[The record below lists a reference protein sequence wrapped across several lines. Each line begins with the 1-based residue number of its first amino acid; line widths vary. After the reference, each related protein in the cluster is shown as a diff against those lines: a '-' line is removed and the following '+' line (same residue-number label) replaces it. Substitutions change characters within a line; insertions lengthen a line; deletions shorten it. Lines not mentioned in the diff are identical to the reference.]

1 MGFSFFILNFLILN
15 WFLIILTIQYVFS
28 QKFFYKIRFWIQ
40 IILQALFILYHLLF
54 LVWESFN
61 LLFTM
66 VKIIK
71 INFYLNFQLY
81 ISPRITISYLLSFL
95 LFILDFK
102 ILIFLFKLRII
113 NYFTKVLL
121 FLIFDCYLFTK
132 I

>member
-81 ISPRITISYLLSFL
+81 LSPRITISYLLSFL